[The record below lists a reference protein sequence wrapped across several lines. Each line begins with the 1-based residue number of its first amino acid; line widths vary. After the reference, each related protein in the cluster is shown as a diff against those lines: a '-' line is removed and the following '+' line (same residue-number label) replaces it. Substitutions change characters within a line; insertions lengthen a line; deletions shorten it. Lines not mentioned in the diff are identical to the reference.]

1 MRARAIAAQLAS
13 VILTVSVAEAQVKTA
28 VLSGFTVAHSER
40 ERVLEKQF
48 MAVPDAAK
56 AEANLQVLTADPHLA
71 GSPADHR
78 NAEFVLAQFRSF
90 GLDAE
95 IEEFPVL
102 VSEPKEIKL
111 DILGP
116 VKFSGPNP
124 ESVPE
129 DPASTDSNTT
139 VGFNAYSASGD
150 VTGQVVY
157 ANYGLPEDYDVL
169 RANGVSPEG
178 KIVIVRYG
186 NAYRGAKA
194 LVAEE
199 HKAAALIIYSDPQD
213 DGYHA
218 GETYPNGP
226 WRPASG
232 VQRGSALYDFIYPG
246 TLQDR
251 STVPHIPVMPLS
263 YEDARHILEPLS
275 GGVVPG
281 AWQGGLPFTY
291 HYGPGPVV
299 ARVHVQMHEVTR
311 PIWNV
316 IAKVRGGGV
325 PEELVVLGNH
335 RDAWVYGAADPNSGT
350 AAMLEVA
357 RGLGALLRGGWRPQR
372 TIILC
377 SWDAEEQGELGST
390 HWAEKNAAELGEK
403 AVAYLNLDVAVGG
416 DRFSADAVPSLK
428 AFVREV
434 AADVPDPKGGS
445 VWDRASRHLREELR
459 QEVRPGHVPASGDF
473 SKSIDEQEAH
483 VGDLGSGSDYVTF
496 FDHLG
501 IPSTDFSF
509 GGEYGVYHSIF
520 DNYRWMKQFGD
531 PTFGYHRAA
540 AQLYGLE
547 ALRLAGADV
556 LPFDYE
562 IYGVDIQHHL
572 SDVANK
578 LALLGETSQ
587 LDFQPARKSAEGLA
601 QVGRD
606 LLRRRATLLSGH
618 PSEHDLYALDRILVT
633 AETGFL
639 VPAGLPRRPWFRHA
653 IFAPGFYNG
662 YAAEPLPGLLE
673 TIDAGNFDEARR
685 QLKSLTDAIQRVVG
699 TLNRAQQE
707 NRPPG
712 PSG

>member
-13 VILTVSVAEAQVKTA
+13 VILTVPVAQAQVKPPA
-28 VLSGFTVAHSER
+28 LSGFTVAHSER
-40 ERVLEKQF
+40 ERALEKQF

-56 AEANLQVLTADPHLA
+56 AEANLQVLTAQPHLA

-78 NAEFVLAQFRSF
+78 NAEFVLEQFRSF
-90 GLDAE
+90 GLDAQ

-102 VSEPKEIKL
+102 VSEPKEITL
-111 DILGP
+111 DILAP
-116 VKFSGPNP
+116 VKFSGPKP
-124 ESVPE
+124 ESIPE
-129 DPASTDSNTT
+129 DPASKDSNTT

-169 RANGVSPEG
+169 RTNGVSPEG

-186 NAYRGAKA
+186 KAYRGAKA

-199 HKAAALIIYSDPQD
+199 HKAAALIVYSDPQD

-232 VQRGSALYDFIYPG
+232 VQRGSVLFDFIYPG
-246 TLQDR
+246 TLPDR

-263 YEDARHILEPLS
+263 YEDARHILEQLS
-275 GGVVPG
+275 GGVALG

-291 HYGPGPVV
+291 HYGPGPAT
-299 ARVHVQMHEVTR
+299 ARMHVEMHEVTR

-316 IAKVRGGGV
+316 IAKVHGSGM

-335 RDAWVYGAADPNSGT
+335 RDAWAYGAVDPNSGT

-357 RGLGALLRGGWRPQR
+357 RGLGALMRGGWRPQR

-390 HWAEKNAAELGEK
+390 HWADQNAAELGEK

-428 AFVREV
+428 AFVRAV

-445 VWDRASRHLREELR
+445 VWDRATQHFREDLRE
-459 QEVRPGHVPASGDF
+459 EVRPGHVPASGDF
-473 SKSIDEQEAH
+473 SKAISEQEAH
-483 VGDLGSGSDYVTF
+483 VGDLGSGSDYVAF
-496 FDHLG
+496 LDHMG
-501 IPSTDFSF
+501 IPSADFSF
-509 GGEYGVYHSIF
+509 GGDYGVYHSIF

-531 PTFGYHRAA
+531 PTFGYHVAA

-556 LPFDYE
+556 LPFDYQT
-562 IYGVDIQHHL
+562 YGVEIQRHL
-572 SDVANK
+572 SDIANK
-578 LALLGETSQ
+578 LALLGQTRQ
-587 LDFQPARKSAEGLA
+587 LDFQAARKAAEGLA

-606 LLRRRATLLSGH
+606 LLRRRATLLSGNLSV
-618 PSEHDLYALDRILVT
+618 PDLYALNRILVT
-633 AETGFL
+633 AERGFL
-639 VPAGLPRRPWFRHA
+639 LPAGLPRRPWFKHS
-653 IFAPGFYNG
+653 ILAPGLYNG
-662 YAAEPLPGLLE
+662 YVAEPLPGVLE
-673 TIDAGNFDEARR
+673 TIDAGNFEEARR
-685 QLKSLTDAIQRVVG
+685 QLQSVTDAIGRVTS
-699 TLNRAQQE
+699 TLTKGQQGV
-707 NRPPG
+707 RPR
-712 PSG
+712 S